1 MLTFAGKRI
10 FLVVE
15 ATDMRRSFN
24 GLAGRAHELL
34 GATPESRDLF
44 LFTNRSRT
52 RLKVLVY
59 DESGVWVLAKRLDR
73 GTFAWPAQD
82 SSSTVEYRAEELALL
97 LGGLDADRLTSRR
110 WHRRAAS
117 STNAEVSA

>member
-73 GTFAWPAQD
+73 GTFAWPARD

>member
-1 MLTFAGKRI
+1 MLTFAGRRI
-10 FLVVE
+10 FLVTE

-24 GLAGRAHELL
+24 GLAGRANALL

-44 LFTNRSRT
+44 LFSNRSRT

-97 LGGLDADRLTSRR
+97 LGGLDAECLTSRR
-110 WHRRAAS
+110 WHRRPTS